1 MTYDLA
7 VWPTATAVV
16 YFLGILMHY
25 RFSMALIRTAV
36 LLNKNDDEDYIVDGG
51 KLIVI
56 SMWWPIIIAVQLTL
70 GLIGLLTWRHDN
82 D

>member
-1 MTYDLA
+1 MTFA
-7 VWPTATAVV
+7 VWPTATAVI
-16 YFLGILMHY
+16 YFLGILLHY
-25 RFSMALIRTAV
+25 RFSMTLIRTAV
-36 LLNKNDDEDYIVDGG
+36 MLNRDDDEDYIVDGG

-56 SMWWPIIIAVQLTL
+56 GMCWPIIIAAQLTL

>member
-1 MTYDLA
+1 MTLA
-7 VWPTATAVV
+7 VWPTATAVM

-36 LLNKNDDEDYIVDGG
+36 MLNRDDDEDYIVDGG

-56 SMWWPIIIAVQLTL
+56 SMCWPIIIAAQLTL
-70 GLIGLLTWRHDN
+70 GLIGLLTWRQGD

>member
-1 MTYDLA
+1 
-7 VWPTATAVV
+7 
-16 YFLGILMHY
+16 MHY

-36 LLNKNDDEDYIVDGG
+36 MLNRDDDEDYIVDGG

-56 SMWWPIIIAVQLTL
+56 SMCWPIIIAAQLTL
-70 GLIGLLTWRHDN
+70 GLIGLLTWRQGD

>member
-1 MTYDLA
+1 MTFA
-7 VWPTATAVV
+7 VWPTATAVL

-25 RFSMALIRTAV
+25 RMSVTLVRTAV
-36 LLNKNDDEDYIVDGG
+36 MLNKNDDEDYIIDGG

-56 SMWWPIIIAVQLTL
+56 SMCWPIIIASHLTL
-70 GLIGLLTWRHDN
+70 GLIGLLVWRHNN

>member
-1 MTYDLA
+1 MVEHLSL
-7 VWPTATAVV
+7 WPTATAVV

-36 LLNKNDDEDYIVDGG
+36 MLKDDDEDYVVDGG
-51 KLIVI
+51 KLIVV
-56 SMWWPIIIAVQLTL
+56 SMCWPIIIASHLTL

>member
-1 MTYDLA
+1 MTLA
-7 VWPTATAVV
+7 LWPTATAVL

-25 RFSMALIRTAV
+25 RASVVLVKTAV
-36 LLNKNDDEDYIVDGG
+36 MLNKNDDEDYIVDGG

-56 SMWWPIIIAVQLTL
+56 SMCWPMIIAGQLTL
-70 GLIGLLTWRHDN
+70 GLIGLLTWRHGD

>member
-1 MTYDLA
+1 MTFA
-7 VWPTATAVV
+7 VWPTAAAVV

-25 RFSMALIRTAV
+25 RFSMTLIRTAV
-36 LLNKNDDEDYIVDGG
+36 MLNRDDDEDYIVDGG

-56 SMWWPIIIAVQLTL
+56 SMCWPIIIAAQLTL

>member
-1 MTYDLA
+1 MTFA
-7 VWPTATAVV
+7 VWPTATAVL

-25 RFSMALIRTAV
+25 RMSMTLIRTAV
-36 LLNKNDDEDYIVDGG
+36 MLNRDDDEDYIIDGG

-56 SMWWPIIIAVQLTL
+56 SMCWPIIIAAQLTL
-70 GLIGLLTWRHDN
+70 GLIGLLTWRQGD

>member
-1 MTYDLA
+1 MTLA
-7 VWPTATAVV
+7 VWPTATAAV

-25 RFSMALIRTAV
+25 RFSMTLIRTAV
-36 LLNKNDDEDYIVDGG
+36 MLNRDDDEDYIVDGG

-56 SMWWPIIIAVQLTL
+56 SMCWPIIISAQLTL
-70 GLIGLLTWRHDN
+70 GLIGLLTWRQGD